1 MAGRNSGGTSVVGK
15 VGRPRQ
21 EKRQWKLITESKIG
35 EKKVTFRLEEE
46 VSGREEREKWK
57 EELIEE

>member
-21 EKRQWKLITESKIG
+21 EKRQSACICQRALPRG
-35 EKKVTFRLEEE
+35 GDFD
-46 VSGREEREKWK
+46 G
-57 EELIEE
+57 